1 MTSPVRVERAK
12 LAVSL
17 ALAYKDFEVY
27 RDVRA
32 GEHYFDIKAEKLVG
46 DKYDT
51 FYVLIE
57 VVPNTPRFSIKLA
70 SETRRLSEVVKR
82 PVYFVRIKDNAA
94 EVMLDPRLQKR
105 VLFPATTRLLDMPDF
120 GPSL

>member
-32 GEHYFDIKAEKLVG
+32 GEHYFDIKAEKFVG
-46 DKYDT
+46 DGYDT

-105 VLFPATTRLLDMPDF
+105 VLFPATTRLLDMSDF
-120 GPSL
+120 DPSP